1 MSIPSKN
8 LTHLYGAIHFGAESD
23 VEYYAT
29 QVAHE
34 NLGPYREQFF
44 ESYQSALQE
53 ISVLTEA
60 LKVMS
65 AEATHRRKYYEVQ
78 L

>member
-8 LTHLYGAIHFGAESD
+8 MTHLYGAIHSGSAND

-34 NLGPYREQFF
+34 NLGPYREQLF
-44 ESYQSALQE
+44 EGYQSALRE
-53 ISVLTEA
+53 LHLLTET
-60 LKVMS
+60 LKVVS
-65 AEATHRRKYYEVQ
+65 AEATNRRKYYEVQ